1 MIDQEM
7 QHCRKI
13 VRFDPTISTA
23 NQGDFIIRNACEH
36 VLHDCFPVQLSVA
49 VPVRDRLSKVSM
61 KHVGSAD
68 YAFVCGTNLLSS
80 DMRRQ
85 RMWNIRLRD
94 AVMMRCGDLH
104 KRELLNF
111 RLIREK
117 FQRTHV
123 ILLGAGWYQYQDKLT
138 GYTKRIL
145 KTLLDGQYLHAVRDE
160 YTRQRLLKLGIT
172 NVLNTACPTMW
183 GLTDDKCAQIPTHKA
198 ERVVTTLT
206 DYRSS
211 TEQDAQMLTMLQK
224 HYREVYVWLQAV
236 EDYACLRQMDA
247 RVTQNLHLIQ
257 PNLRDYTALLASGGI
272 DYVGTRLH
280 GGIHAMNMGCRSL
293 ILAVDNRASEIA
305 KDTNLPVLPRGGNL
319 DVLEERIC
327 SAWETQIDLPTTAIR
342 QWKNQFHETDA
353 EKVP

>member
-23 NQGDFIIRNACEH
+23 NQGDFIIRNACAH

-61 KHVGSAD
+61 KHIGSAD

-123 ILLGAGWYQYQDKLT
+123 ILLGAGWYQYQDEPT

-145 KTLLDGQYLHAVRDE
+145 KALLDGQYLHAVRAS
-160 YTRQRLLKLGIT
+160 
-172 NVLNTACPTMW
+172 AC
-183 GLTDDKCAQIPTHKA
+183 
-198 ERVVTTLT
+198 
-206 DYRSS
+206 
-211 TEQDAQMLTMLQK
+211 
-224 HYREVYVWLQAV
+224 
-236 EDYACLRQMDA
+236 
-247 RVTQNLHLIQ
+247 
-257 PNLRDYTALLASGGI
+257 
-272 DYVGTRLH
+272 
-280 GGIHAMNMGCRSL
+280 
-293 ILAVDNRASEIA
+293 
-305 KDTNLPVLPRGGNL
+305 
-319 DVLEERIC
+319 
-327 SAWETQIDLPTTAIR
+327 
-342 QWKNQFHETDA
+342 
-353 EKVP
+353 

>member
-1 MIDQEM
+1 M
-7 QHCRKI
+7 
-13 VRFDPTISTA
+13 
-23 NQGDFIIRNACEH
+23 
-36 VLHDCFPVQLSVA
+36 
-49 VPVRDRLSKVSM
+49 
-61 KHVGSAD
+61 
-68 YAFVCGTNLLSS
+68 
-80 DMRRQ
+80 
-85 RMWNIRLRD
+85 
-94 AVMMRCGDLH
+94 
-104 KRELLNF
+104 
-111 RLIREK
+111 
-117 FQRTHV
+117 
-123 ILLGAGWYQYQDKLT
+123 
-138 GYTKRIL
+138 
-145 KTLLDGQYLHAVRDE
+145 RDE

-183 GLTDDKCAQIPTHKA
+183 GLTADKCAQIPTHKA

-211 TEQDAQMLTMLQK
+211 PEQDAQMLTMLQK

-236 EDYACLRQMDA
+236 EDYVCLRQMDA

-342 QWKNQFHETDA
+342 QWKNQFRETDA

>member
-1 MIDQEM
+1 MGSYLNPGSKGFQESLNSEIYVDKSGLIEKTNAVINTRQKFICVSRPRRFGKSM
-7 QHCRKI
+7 AADMLAAYYDRGEDTASL
-13 VRFDPTISTA
+13 FDPLKISKTGSYQQHR
-23 NQGDFIIRNACEH
+23 NQYD
-36 VLHDCFPVQLSVA
+36 VLKVNMQEFLSMTH
-49 VPVRDRLSKVSM
+49 SM
-61 KHVGSAD
+61 
-68 YAFVCGTNLLSS
+68 
-80 DMRRQ
+80 
-85 RMWNIRLRD
+85 
-94 AVMMRCGDLH
+94 
-104 KRELLNF
+104 
-111 RLIREK
+111 
-117 FQRTHV
+117 
-123 ILLGAGWYQYQDKLT
+123 
-138 GYTKRIL
+138 
-145 KTLLDGQYLHAVRDE
+145 DE
-160 YTRQRLLKLGIT
+160 
-172 NVLNTACPTMW
+172 
-183 GLTDDKCAQIPTHKA
+183 
-198 ERVVTTLT
+198 
-206 DYRSS
+206 
-211 TEQDAQMLTMLQK
+211 MLTMLQK

-342 QWKNQFHETDA
+342 QWKNQFRETDA

>member
-1 MIDQEM
+1 MEEEGMIDQEM

-94 AVMMRCGDLH
+94 TVMMRCGDLH

-111 RLIREK
+111 RLIREI

-123 ILLGAGWYQYQDKLT
+123 ILLGAGWYQYQDEPT

-145 KTLLDGQYLHAVRDE
+145 KALLDGQYLHAVRDE

-211 TEQDAQMLTMLQK
+211 TEQDEQMLTMLQK

-293 ILAVDNRASEIA
+293 ILAVDNRASEFEGHESA
-305 KDTNLPVLPRGGNL
+305 RPAPRREFGCAGGANLFRMG
-319 DVLEERIC
+319 
-327 SAWETQIDLPTTAIR
+327 
-342 QWKNQFHETDA
+342 DA
-353 EKVP
+353 N

>member
-117 FQRTHV
+117 FQRTHI
-123 ILLGAGWYQYQDKLT
+123 ILLGAGWYQYQDEPT

-145 KTLLDGQYLHAVRDE
+145 KALLDGQYLHAVRDE

-211 TEQDAQMLTMLQK
+211 PEQDAQMLTMLQK
-224 HYREVYVWLQAV
+224 HYREVYVWLQA
-236 EDYACLRQMDA
+236 
-247 RVTQNLHLIQ
+247 
-257 PNLRDYTALLASGGI
+257 S
-272 DYVGTRLH
+272 
-280 GGIHAMNMGCRSL
+280 
-293 ILAVDNRASEIA
+293 
-305 KDTNLPVLPRGGNL
+305 
-319 DVLEERIC
+319 
-327 SAWETQIDLPTTAIR
+327 
-342 QWKNQFHETDA
+342 
-353 EKVP
+353 

>member
-111 RLIREK
+111 RLIHEK

-123 ILLGAGWYQYQDKLT
+123 ILLGAGWYQYQDEPT

-211 TEQDAQMLTMLQK
+211 PDQDEQMLTMLQK

-280 GGIHAMNMGCRSL
+280 PRNEYGLPKPDSGGRQPRKRNREGHESARPAPRREFGCAGGANLFRMG
-293 ILAVDNRASEIA
+293 
-305 KDTNLPVLPRGGNL
+305 
-319 DVLEERIC
+319 
-327 SAWETQIDLPTTAIR
+327 
-342 QWKNQFHETDA
+342 DA
-353 EKVP
+353 N

>member
-1 MIDQEM
+1 M
-7 QHCRKI
+7 
-13 VRFDPTISTA
+13 STNRGTVTEDDIA
-23 NQGDFIIRNACEH
+23 
-36 VLHDCFPVQLSVA
+36 
-49 VPVRDRLSKVSM
+49 KV
-61 KHVGSAD
+61 V
-68 YAFVCGTNLLSS
+68 
-80 DMRRQ
+80 
-85 RMWNIRLRD
+85 
-94 AVMMRCGDLH
+94 
-104 KRELLNF
+104 
-111 RLIREK
+111 
-117 FQRTHV
+117 
-123 ILLGAGWYQYQDKLT
+123 AGWTGIPVTRLT
-138 GYTKRIL
+138 E
-145 KTLLDGQYLHAVRDE
+145 DE
-160 YTRQRLLKLGIT
+160 SQRLLKLGIT

-183 GLTDDKCAQIPTHKA
+183 GLTADKCAQIPTHKA

-211 TEQDAQMLTMLQK
+211 PEQDAQMLTMLQK

-236 EDYACLRQMDA
+236 EDYACLHQMDA

-280 GGIHAMNMGCRSL
+280 GGIYAMNMGCRSL